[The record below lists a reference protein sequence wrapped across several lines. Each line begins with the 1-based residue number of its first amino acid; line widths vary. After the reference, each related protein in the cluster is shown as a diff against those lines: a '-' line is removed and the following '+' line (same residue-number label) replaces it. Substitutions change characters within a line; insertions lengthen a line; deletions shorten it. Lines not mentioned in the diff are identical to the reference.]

1 MKRLLLTIL
10 SFLCIFLF
18 VSCSKEQNKQNEN
31 KWYFS
36 KNIAREV
43 CDDGWVYTFDYL
55 YLKNDYKDDGI
66 IPFAFNGINLRYK
79 YSKSEKGKENS
90 AHSIQILGNSDSSA
104 LKHDMNLISDILD
117 YENGKVTKD
126 ELLLLNP
133 DDINFEEIDK
143 NLFFKLMNN
152 ALNGEAHKEGNYFT
166 LPSYALLSEPEYLN
180 DYKFQIGFLA
190 DIGCVDVMFID
201 VLYKQGDDYND
212 YVQLSDLVD
221 NATATPEQNQ
231 AFELMKNIANG
242 IVANNDM
249 KFGVDENKNK
259 TIGQIDFSRLY
270 TFLEDIENNNYNKY
284 IG

>member
-1 MKRLLLTIL
+1 MKRILLVII

-18 VSCSKEQNKQNEN
+18 VSCSKEKSTQNEN
-31 KWYFS
+31 EWYFS

-55 YLKNDYKDDGI
+55 YLKDGYKDDGI
-66 IPFAFNGINLRYK
+66 IPFAFNGINLRY
-79 YSKSEKGKENS
+79 SKVEKSKENS
-90 AHSIQILGNSDSSA
+90 PHSIQILGNSDSPA
-104 LKHDMNLISDILD
+104 IKHDMNLISDILD

-133 DDINFEEIDK
+133 DDINFEQIDK

-166 LPSYALLSEPEYLN
+166 LPSYALLSEPEYIDN
-180 DYKFQIGFLA
+180 YKFQIGFLA

-201 VLYKQGDDYND
+201 VLYKQGDDYNEF
-212 YVQLSDLVD
+212 VQLSDLVD
-221 NATATPEQNQ
+221 NKTATPEQKQ
-231 AFELMKNIANG
+231 AFELLKNISDG
-242 IVANNDM
+242 IVANNDLN
-249 KFGVDENKNK
+249 FGIDENKNN

-270 TFLEDIENNNYNKY
+270 TFLEDIENNNYSKY